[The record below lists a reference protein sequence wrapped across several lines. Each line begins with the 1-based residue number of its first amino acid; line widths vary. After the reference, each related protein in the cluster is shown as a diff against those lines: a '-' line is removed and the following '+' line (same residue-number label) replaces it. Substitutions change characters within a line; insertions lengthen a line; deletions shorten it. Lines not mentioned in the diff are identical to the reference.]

1 MAAADAQAGDDVGAV
16 AGGGRLCDVLDRA
29 VLRAGVELG
38 DPDQRGR
45 ERQADKAGAEERHRT
60 GRLAA
65 DQLHGLGEHRVG
77 DEVERDQ
84 RQHAGHRQAAVQRWH
99 HVGHAGRG
107 LDEVAADDGRDDRHP
122 AQHQRVDHASHRGA
136 DDHDGAQRHGGDQRH
151 RIGLEQIGGHAG
163 AVTHVVAHVVS
174 DHGRVARIVFRN
186 AGFHLAHQV
195 GADVSTFGE
204 DATAQPRKDR
214 NQRRAECQPEHG
226 LEHLRQ
232 RGVTGGH
239 HRTGG
244 PPEEQHDA
252 DESQAD
258 DQHAGDGA
266 TLEGDVQCRTDA
278 LGGGLRGAH
287 VGAHRDVHADEAAG
301 ARQDRPEHEADGCLG
316 VEEDQDQRSQH
327 DADDADGLVL
337 AGEVSGS
344 TLLDSAGDFLH
355 ARVAGIL
362 LEDPTALQEPVDHG
376 NQAAAKR
383 YVERHRSGHRENS
396 FFFLSF
402 VCATK
407 QGKPRSGALIP
418 HLWDRQHATGRTTLP
433 AMVFSCGLTALTL
446 NGVNGFLSE
455 LGKHAA

>member
-1 MAAADAQAGDDVGAV
+1 M

-38 DPDQRGR
+38 DPDQRGC
-45 ERQADKAGAEERHRT
+45 ERQTDEAGAKERHRT

-65 DQLHGLGEHRVG
+65 NQLHRLGEHRAG

-99 HVGHAGRG
+99 HIGHPGRG
-107 LDEVAADDGRDDRHP
+107 LDEGAADDGGNDRHA

-136 DDHDGAQRHGGDQRH
+136 DDHDGAQRHGGNQRH
-151 RIGLEQIGGHAG
+151 RVGLEQISGHAG
-163 AVTHVVAHVVS
+163 AVAHVVAYVVS

-195 GADVSTFGE
+195 GADVSTLGE
-204 DATAQPRKDR
+204 DAAAQTRKDR

-239 HRTGG
+239 RRASG

-252 DESQAD
+252 DEAQAD

-287 VGAHRDVHADEAAG
+287 VGAHRDVHADETAC
-301 ARQDRPEHEADGCLG
+301 ARQDRAEHEADCSLA
-316 VEEDQDQRSQH
+316 VEENEDQHGQH
-327 DADDADGLVL
+327 DANDANGLVL
-337 AGEVSGS
+337 SGQVGGS
-344 TLLDSAGDFLH
+344 ALLDRPCNFLH
-355 ARVAGIL
+355 ARVARVL
-362 LEDPTALQEPVDHG
+362 LEDPAALDESVDHG
-376 NQAAAKR
+376 NQAARER
-383 YVERHRSGHRENS
+383 YVERHRCRHQENS
-396 FFFLSF
+396 FFFRSVVSAHKSGCLDLVRASPSPLE
-402 VCATK
+402 
-407 QGKPRSGALIP
+407 PR
-418 HLWDRQHATGRTTLP
+418 HATRSSTL
-433 AMVFSCGLTALTL
+433 AGMVFSCGSAGVTL
-446 NGVNGFLSE
+446 RFVRVAGVVSVRTWKGRHLKS
-455 LGKHAA
+455 G